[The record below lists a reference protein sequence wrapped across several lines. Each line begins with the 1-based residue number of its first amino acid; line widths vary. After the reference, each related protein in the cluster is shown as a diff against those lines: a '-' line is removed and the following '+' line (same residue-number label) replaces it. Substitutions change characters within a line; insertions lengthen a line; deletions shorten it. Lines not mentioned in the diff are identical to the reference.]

1 MAAGPIRKA
10 VDKSVKAAVKDGR
23 LDSERHAAPIAMLR
37 SMADYLDVPSADTP
51 SFRYVTPASFLAYC
65 DRLGLAPDLD
75 AAKAKARADGE
86 AEAPKGGSMDTMRGK
101 FRAYEGGKSA

>member
-10 VDKSVKAAVKDGR
+10 VDKSVKAAVADGR

-75 AAKAKARADGE
+75 A
-86 AEAPKGGSMDTMRGK
+86 PKGKTEDEPAKKGAMASMRGK